1 MLPLF
6 FPLFCLPLILIKFVD
21 ERGLCSAQY
30 HEKTNLRD
38 FEVYSPPLMR
48 RAVVTRFAVL
58 EKTKTTVR
66 RAFFERGDDCF
77 LRPIPLLEGVVD
89 AKNDDA
95 LFSRA
100 GLRVSSPCSNVVA
113 WSFNV
118 YRRVIVE
125 EEVAELPGYA
135 PPGVD
140 VVLMAVPK
148 AKVTPSRKKRRN
160 QFKKVEFVR
169 DARKCPTCRKP
180 MRSWHNFCCPP
191 KDEKEDVVY
200 STTE

>member
-1 MLPLF
+1 M
-6 FPLFCLPLILIKFVD
+6 
-21 ERGLCSAQY
+21 
-30 HEKTNLRD
+30 RD

-100 GLRVSSPCSNVVA
+100 GLRVSSPFSNVVA
-113 WSFNV
+113 GSFNV
-118 YRRVIVE
+118 GRRVIVE

-148 AKVTPSRKKRRN
+148 AKVTPSRK
-160 QFKKVEFVR
+160 
-169 DARKCPTCRKP
+169 CRK
-180 MRSWHNFCCPP
+180 R
-191 KDEKEDVVY
+191 K
-200 STTE
+200 

>member
-1 MLPLF
+1 
-6 FPLFCLPLILIKFVD
+6 
-21 ERGLCSAQY
+21 
-30 HEKTNLRD
+30 
-38 FEVYSPPLMR
+38 MR
-48 RAVVTRFAVL
+48 RAVVARAVV
-58 EKTKTTVR
+58 EKTTATAR
-66 RAFFERGDDCF
+66 RCAFFGDRGDF
-77 LRPIPLLEGVVD
+77 LRSIPRLEGAFVD
-89 AKNDDA
+89 AKNDDDDDDDA
-95 LFSRA
+95 FSRF
-100 GLRVSSPCSNVVA
+100 GVGLLRVSAPCSNVKVGG
-113 WSFNV
+113 SFMNV
-118 YRRVIVE
+118 GRGVVGE
-125 EEVAELPGYA
+125 DEVAELPGYA

>member
-1 MLPLF
+1 
-6 FPLFCLPLILIKFVD
+6 
-21 ERGLCSAQY
+21 
-30 HEKTNLRD
+30 
-38 FEVYSPPLMR
+38 MR
-48 RAVVTRFAVL
+48 RAVARAL
-58 EKTKTTVR
+58 KEKTKTTVP
-66 RAFFERGDDCF
+66 AFFGDECF
-77 LRPIPLLEGVVD
+77 FRTTGNWWFPATRTRRFLTDSLSRPSLLGVVD
-89 AKNDDA
+89 AKNDDDA
-95 LFSRA
+95 FSRA
-100 GLRVSSPCSNVVA
+100 GLRVSSPCSWSGKEDARVPRENVVA
-113 WSFNV
+113 GRNV
-118 YRRVIVE
+118 GRGVVCE

>member
-1 MLPLF
+1 
-6 FPLFCLPLILIKFVD
+6 
-21 ERGLCSAQY
+21 
-30 HEKTNLRD
+30 
-38 FEVYSPPLMR
+38 
-48 RAVVTRFAVL
+48 
-58 EKTKTTVR
+58 
-66 RAFFERGDDCF
+66 
-77 LRPIPLLEGVVD
+77 LEGVVD
-89 AKNDDA
+89 AKNFDDA
-95 LFSRA
+95 FSRA
-100 GLRVSSPCSNVVA
+100 GLRVSSPCSNVVGG
-113 WSFNV
+113 SFINV
-118 YRRVIVE
+118 GRGVVGE

>member
-1 MLPLF
+1 
-6 FPLFCLPLILIKFVD
+6 
-21 ERGLCSAQY
+21 
-30 HEKTNLRD
+30 
-38 FEVYSPPLMR
+38 MR
-48 RAVVTRFAVL
+48 RAVVTRRFAVL
-58 EKTKTTVR
+58 EKTKTTFVR

-100 GLRVSSPCSNVVA
+100 GLRVSSPFSNVVA
-113 WSFNV
+113 GSFNIG
-118 YRRVIVE
+118 RRVIVE

>member
-1 MLPLF
+1 
-6 FPLFCLPLILIKFVD
+6 
-21 ERGLCSAQY
+21 
-30 HEKTNLRD
+30 
-38 FEVYSPPLMR
+38 MR
-48 RAVVTRFAVL
+48 RAGVVVARAVV
-58 EKTKTTVR
+58 EKTTAATAR
-66 RAFFERGDDCF
+66 RRCAFVFGGGGGDDCF
-77 LRPIPLLEGVVD
+77 LRSIPRLEGAFVD
-89 AKNDDA
+89 AKNDDDDA
-95 LFSRA
+95 FSRI
-100 GLRVSSPCSNVVA
+100 GVGLLRVSAPCSNVEVGG
-113 WSFNV
+113 SFMNV
-118 YRRVIVE
+118 GRGVVGE
-125 EEVAELPGYA
+125 DEVAELPGYA

>member
-1 MLPLF
+1 
-6 FPLFCLPLILIKFVD
+6 
-21 ERGLCSAQY
+21 
-30 HEKTNLRD
+30 
-38 FEVYSPPLMR
+38 MR
-48 RAVVTRFAVL
+48 RAAGVVVAKRAVV
-58 EKTKTTVR
+58 EKTTAATTVR
-66 RAFFERGDDCF
+66 RRCAAFVFGGGGGDDCF
-77 LRPIPLLEGVVD
+77 LRSMSRLEGALNVD
-89 AKNDDA
+89 AKNDDDDDDDA
-95 LFSRA
+95 FSRI
-100 GLRVSSPCSNVVA
+100 GVGLLRVSAPCSNVKVGG
-113 WSFNV
+113 SFMNV
-118 YRRVIVE
+118 GRGVVGE
-125 EEVAELPGYA
+125 DEVAEFPGYA

>member
-1 MLPLF
+1 
-6 FPLFCLPLILIKFVD
+6 
-21 ERGLCSAQY
+21 
-30 HEKTNLRD
+30 
-38 FEVYSPPLMR
+38 MR
-48 RAVVTRFAVL
+48 RAGVVVARAVV
-58 EKTKTTVR
+58 EKTTAATTVR
-66 RAFFERGDDCF
+66 RRCAAFVFGGGGGDDCF
-77 LRPIPLLEGVVD
+77 LRSIPRLEGAFVD
-89 AKNDDA
+89 AKNDDDDDA
-95 LFSRA
+95 FSRI
-100 GLRVSSPCSNVVA
+100 GVGLLRVSAPCSNVKVGG
-113 WSFNV
+113 SFMNV
-118 YRRVIVE
+118 GRGVVGE
-125 EEVAELPGYA
+125 DEVAELPGYA

>member
-1 MLPLF
+1 
-6 FPLFCLPLILIKFVD
+6 
-21 ERGLCSAQY
+21 
-30 HEKTNLRD
+30 
-38 FEVYSPPLMR
+38 MR
-48 RAVVTRFAVL
+48 RAGVVARAVV
-58 EKTKTTVR
+58 EKTTAATAR
-66 RAFFERGDDCF
+66 RWCAFVFGERGDF
-77 LRPIPLLEGVVD
+77 LRSIPRLEGAFVD
-89 AKNDDA
+89 AKNDDDDDDDA
-95 LFSRA
+95 FSRHGA
-100 GLRVSSPCSNVVA
+100 GLLRVSAPRSNVKVGGR
-113 WSFNV
+113 FMNV
-118 YRRVIVE
+118 GRGVVGE
-125 EEVAELPGYA
+125 DEVAELPGYA